1 MGYVIQSY
9 DVLKHY
15 CIDSHFNSFSRWD
28 CSLFGKQKRDWTAH
42 YSPDCLT
49 ENLSECKYTA
59 DYCAECG
66 QPKNGRVVSLLWFGL
81 HPPSNSPWCGLPSLA
96 LSSTVLATIFSI
108 SIVRI
113 RIPSSPDTFHSTEK
127 IKTVVRMRMM
137 VMMMTINVNFALA
150 HTRLMVFLHGLMLN
164 HPPSRA
170 APTWTL
176 LVSIQCL
183 ACLPSCLAHSLAR
196 LAERRR
202 DQFTTSVTFQ
212 PHTPHTH
219 SHGGQ
224 STLTGLQSGYEEYSC
239 VECLLFLFGSAT
251 TTTEG
256 LSWAVTDGWTVIN
269 KFNTVIGHIYCRYY
283 MVTVLSRQILSEE
296 DSYM

>member
-1 MGYVIQSY
+1 MIVILTASLVEIAACSANKNETGQHTIPLIVWLRIYLNANTRQTTAQS
-9 DVLKHY
+9 V
-15 CIDSHFNSFSRWD
+15 DSLRMAES
-28 CSLFGKQKRDWTAH
+28 
-42 YSPDCLT
+42 CL
-49 ENLSECKYTA
+49 C
-59 DYCAECG
+59 CG
-66 QPKNGRVVSLLWFGL
+66 SVFT
-81 HPPSNSPWCGLPSLA
+81 PPSNSPWCGLPSLA

-219 SHGGQ
+219 SHGEQ

-239 VECLLFLFGSAT
+239 VECLFFFVWKGNYHNWRPFMSSDWWLNSKITNSTQLLAT
-251 TTTEG
+251 YIVVITWSQCSQDRSS
-256 LSWAVTDGWTVIN
+256 LKRILQSNIQSVDQAVD
-269 KFNTVIGHIYCRYY
+269 
-283 MVTVLSRQILSEE
+283 
-296 DSYM
+296 